1 MAKNITVKELEKII
15 RDNIP
20 KRYPL
25 GNSLYLD
32 VSGGS
37 AVFNF
42 RYKVKGVQKKKT
54 LKPYHPIH
62 NSLGYVRTRVLELK
76 AKVKQGIDPKEEEQ
90 LELLEKEK
98 RLKTLGK
105 VQEQQK
111 ATFEKLAYE
120 TIQYLEHEWT
130 NHKTAKQWESSLRT
144 YAFPVIG
151 HLPVSDI
158 ERKHVL
164 QILEPI
170 WFDKTETADRVRRRI
185 EAVLRRAISDG
196 LRAGDNP
203 AAWRGSLEHR
213 LPSAEKT
220 KNKRQPEEERH
231 HEALAYAELPG
242 FMVDLSKMDGM
253 GARALELLILNANRT
268 DEVLEATWGEFDLD
282 AGIWEIP
289 AKRMKGKVR
298 HTIPL
303 SEQSLQILRVAREH
317 KMSEYVF
324 PNTSNGKSLSQA
336 GMSSVIKRM
345 GKAGQITVHGFRST
359 FRDYIAEKTE
369 LDGGIAEHALAHK
382 LKDKSVAAYQR
393 GALIDKRRLMMQRYA
408 NYAYQAG
415 EKIVQLPRAKGAR

>member
-1 MAKNITVKELEKII
+1 MVKSITAKGLEKII

-20 KRYPL
+20 KRYSL

-32 VSGGS
+32 ISGGS
-37 AVFNF
+37 AIFTF
-42 RYKVKGVQKKKT
+42 RYKVKGVQKKKS
-54 LKPYHPIH
+54 LKPYHRIH
-62 NSLGYVRTRVLELK
+62 NNLGHARTRVLELK
-76 AKVKQGIDPKEEEQ
+76 AKVKQGIDPREEEQ
-90 LELLEKEK
+90 LERLQKEAK
-98 RLKTLGK
+98 LKELGQVEELRLS
-105 VQEQQK
+105 
-111 ATFEKLAYE
+111 TFEKLAYE
-120 TIQYLEHEWT
+120 TIHYLEHEWT
-130 NHKTAKQWESSLRT
+130 NLKTAKQWESSLKT
-144 YAFPVIG
+144 YAFPIIG
-151 HLPVSDI
+151 HLPVSEI

-220 KNKRQPEEERH
+220 KNKRKPLEERH
-231 HEALAYAELPG
+231 HEALPYAQLPT
-242 FMVDLSKMDGM
+242 FMVELSKMDGM

-268 DEVLEATWGEFDLD
+268 DEVLEATWDEFDLD

-303 SEQSLQILRVAREH
+303 SHQSLQILRVAREH
-317 KMSEYVF
+317 KIREYVF

-345 GKAGQITVHGFRST
+345 GRAGQITVHGFRST

-369 LDGGIAEHALAHK
+369 LDGSIAEHALAHK

-393 GALIDKRRLMMQRYA
+393 GAMMDKRRLMMQRYA

-415 EKIVQLPRAKGAR
+415 ERVVQLRG

>member
-1 MAKNITVKELEKII
+1 MGRKKTDKELKKII
-15 RDNIP
+15 RENTKDD
-20 KRYPL
+20 RYVL
-25 GNSLYLD
+25 GDSLYLD
-32 VSGGS
+32 VRGGS
-37 AVFNF
+37 AVFKF
-42 RYKVKGVQKKKT
+42 RFKIKGKDMMKSI
-54 LKPYHPIH
+54 KPYDSVH
-62 NSLGYVRTRVLELK
+62 NTLAHARAKVLELK
-76 AKVKQGIDPKEEEQ
+76 AQVKQGKNPFEEQ
-90 LELLEKEK
+90 QLEVLEKEQ
-98 RLKTLGK
+98 RLKTLSK
-105 VQEQQK
+105 VQEQQE
-111 ATFEKLAYE
+111 ATFKKLAYE

-185 EAVLRRAISDG
+185 EAVLRRAISDD

-231 HEALAYAELPG
+231 HEALAYADLPE

-303 SEQSLQILRVAREH
+303 SKQSLRILRIAREH

-345 GKAGQITVHGFRST
+345 GRAGQSTVHGFRST

-369 LDGGIAEHALAHK
+369 LDGSIAEHALAHK

-393 GALIDKRRLMMQRYA
+393 GAMMDKRRLMMQRYA

-415 EKIVQLPRAKGAR
+415 ERVVQLRTSI

>member
-1 MAKNITVKELEKII
+1 MVKSITAKGLEKII

-20 KRYPL
+20 KRYSL

-32 VSGGS
+32 ISGGS
-37 AVFNF
+37 AIFTF
-42 RYKVKGVQKKKT
+42 RYKVKGVQKKKS
-54 LKPYHPIH
+54 LKPYHRTH
-62 NSLGYVRTRVLELK
+62 NNLGHARTRVLELK
-76 AKVKQGIDPKEEEQ
+76 AKVKQGIDPREEEQ
-90 LELLEKEK
+90 LERLQKEAK
-98 RLKTLGK
+98 LKELGQVEELRLS
-105 VQEQQK
+105 
-111 ATFEKLAYE
+111 TFEKLAYE
-120 TIQYLEHEWT
+120 TIHYLEHEWT
-130 NHKTAKQWESSLRT
+130 NLKTAKQWESSLKT
-144 YAFPVIG
+144 YAFPIIG
-151 HLPVSDI
+151 HLPVSEI

-220 KNKRQPEEERH
+220 KNKRKPLEERH
-231 HEALAYAELPG
+231 HEALPYAQLPT
-242 FMVDLSKMDGM
+242 FMVELSKMDGM

-268 DEVLEATWGEFDLD
+268 DEVLEATWDEFDLD

-303 SEQSLQILRVAREH
+303 SHQSLQILRVAREH
-317 KMSEYVF
+317 ELREYVF

-345 GKAGQITVHGFRST
+345 GRAGQITVHGFRST

-369 LDGGIAEHALAHK
+369 LDGSIAEHALAHK

-393 GALIDKRRLMMQRYA
+393 GAMMDKRRLMMQRYA
-408 NYAYQAG
+408 NYAYQEG
-415 EKIVQLPRAKGAR
+415 ERVVQLRG